1 MQTTDNQ
8 RFPST
13 TPPPQ
18 SRYHSMKIKRF
29 VASDMRSA
37 MNLVRKEHGPDA
49 VILSNRRIEEGVEI
63 VAAANYDEGAVQRA
77 LEAARKDVAP
87 PPVPRPRSAA
97 DAVIAAVTR
106 RKSPASTPEPVAAT
120 TSAVAALARA
130 AVGATGR
137 TLDSATENV
146 PPRGSSGFA
155 ATLARAGRHSA
166 VNEPSLPEQIFA
178 PFKGEQAAA
187 PAARPAFA
195 AAARAEAAPAPAPA
209 PINRARFV
217 IDPPMDDE
225 PHFQMYAP
233 AVSVAMPPLP
243 VTVQTTAP
251 APVVALYEPAPAP
264 AAPIAAAPIMTA
276 PRFEAPVAPPAP
288 RYETPVAAPAPAAAP
303 LYAAPAAP
311 TYDAAPAV
319 FSAPV
324 YAAPA
329 AVAAVPAPVIA
340 PAAAPAVFVAPIAP
354 IAPVAPVA
362 AAAPVVASPV
372 AAEAPAPAPAAET
385 IAVAQPAAPHNLV
398 VVPRDDEELRE
409 LRKEVV
415 GMRQVIEREMHRFTD
430 ERLRGSPVRAAAME
444 LMDEYGFDA
453 GITRDVAMQIPL
465 DTEAHRGRGLM
476 LGLLSRKLPIAPV
489 DPLEAGG
496 VIALVGPT
504 GAGKT
509 TTIAKLASRFAE
521 AHAARDVALVTTDT
535 GRIGAREQ
543 LYGFGRQL
551 GIAVHEANS
560 GSELVQLLE
569 RLKDYKLVLIDTA
582 GLGPRDRALVAQ
594 LQWLRASEQ
603 IRTLLVLPANTSFGD
618 MDEVVRRFSAAN
630 PQGVVLSKLDETGR
644 FGTALSVAV
653 DHRLPITWVT
663 DGQDV
668 PEDLH
673 RASAANL
680 VLRLE
685 DLRRAAD
692 MPCNPE
698 LNNAVA

>member
-1 MQTTDNQ
+1 VQTTDNQ

-49 VILSNRRIEEGVEI
+49 VILSNRRIAEGVEI

-87 PPVPRPRSAA
+87 PPAPRPRSAA

-106 RKSPASTPEPVAAT
+106 RKTPVATPEPVAAT

-137 TLDSATENV
+137 TLDTANESV
-146 PPRGSSGFA
+146 PQRGSDGFA
-155 ATLARAGRHSA
+155 ATLARASVSPA

-178 PFKGEQAAA
+178 PFNVEQAAA
-187 PAARPAFA
+187 ASPAAPM
-195 AAARAEAAPAPAPA
+195 EAVATPA

-217 IDPPMDDE
+217 IDPPLDDADE
-225 PHFQMYAP
+225 PALPAAAVLAP
-233 AVSVAMPPLP
+233 AAIVAAAVPPALPLP
-243 VTVQTTAP
+243 VTTAAAANEP
-251 APVVALYEPAPAP
+251 APVVA
-264 AAPIAAAPIMTA
+264 
-276 PRFEAPVAPPAP
+276 
-288 RYETPVAAPAPAAAP
+288 
-303 LYAAPAAP
+303 
-311 TYDAAPAV
+311 
-319 FSAPV
+319 SAPELSL
-324 YAAPA
+324 
-329 AVAAVPAPVIA
+329 I
-340 PAAAPAVFVAPIAP
+340 
-354 IAPVAPVA
+354 
-362 AAAPVVASPV
+362 
-372 AAEAPAPAPAAET
+372 
-385 IAVAQPAAPHNLV
+385 
-398 VVPRDDEELRE
+398 PRDDEEIRQLRH
-409 LRKEVV
+409 EVA
-415 GMRQVIEREMHRFTD
+415 GMRHVIEREMHRFTD
-430 ERLRGSPVRAAAME
+430 ERLRGSPVRAAALD

-453 GITRDVAMQIPL
+453 GISRDVAMQIPL

-496 VIALVGPT
+496 VSALVGPT

-551 GIAVHEANS
+551 GIAVHEASS
-560 GSELVQLLE
+560 GSDLNQLLE

-582 GLGPRDRALVAQ
+582 GLGPRDRALAAQ
-594 LQWLRASEQ
+594 LQWLRAAEQ

-653 DHRLPITWVT
+653 DHRLPITWIT

-698 LNNAVA
+698 LNHAVA

>member
-1 MQTTDNQ
+1 
-8 RFPST
+8 
-13 TPPPQ
+13 
-18 SRYHSMKIKRF
+18 MKIKRF
-29 VASDMRSA
+29 VAPDMRSA

-87 PPVPRPRSAA
+87 APAPRPRNAA

-106 RKSPASTPEPVAAT
+106 RKPLAAPEPVAAT

-137 TLDSATENV
+137 TLDSANEIV
-146 PPRGSSGFA
+146 PPPGSSGFA
-155 ATLARAGRHSA
+155 ATLARAGLDTAANA
-166 VNEPSLPEQIFA
+166 VALPERIFA
-178 PFKGEQAAA
+178 TSPLEPAAAAATA
-187 PAARPAFA
+187 PAAPL
-195 AAARAEAAPAPAPA
+195 
-209 PINRARFV
+209 NRARFI
-217 IDPPMDDE
+217 IDPPLDELADDL
-225 PHFQMYAP
+225 PYAP
-233 AVSVAMPPLP
+233 VAASVAMPPLP
-243 VTVQTTAP
+243 VTITAVAAP
-251 APVVALYEPAPAP
+251 AQAQALPAEPAALAEPAAAAVIVVDPASTQPAPAP
-264 AAPIAAAPIMTA
+264 
-276 PRFEAPVAPPAP
+276 E
-288 RYETPVAAPAPAAAP
+288 
-303 LYAAPAAP
+303 
-311 TYDAAPAV
+311 
-319 FSAPV
+319 
-324 YAAPA
+324 
-329 AVAAVPAPVIA
+329 
-340 PAAAPAVFVAPIAP
+340 
-354 IAPVAPVA
+354 
-362 AAAPVVASPV
+362 
-372 AAEAPAPAPAAET
+372 
-385 IAVAQPAAPHNLV
+385 LV
-398 VVPRDDEELRE
+398 MVPRDDEELRQ
-409 LRKEVV
+409 LRHEVA

-430 ERLRGSPVRAAAME
+430 ERLRGSPVRAQALD

-453 GITRDVAMQIPL
+453 GISRDVAMQIPL
-465 DTEAHRGRGLM
+465 DTEAHRARGLM
-476 LGLLSRKLPIAPV
+476 LGLLSKKLPIAPV

-521 AHAARDVALVTTDT
+521 KHAARDVALVTTDT

-551 GIAVHEANS
+551 GIAVHEASS
-560 GSELVQLLE
+560 GSDLNQLLE
-569 RLKDYKLVLIDTA
+569 RLRDYKLVLIDTA
-582 GLGPRDRALVAQ
+582 GLGPRDRALAAQ
-594 LQWLRASEQ
+594 LQWLRAAEQ

-644 FGTALSVAV
+644 FGSALSVAV

-698 LNNAVA
+698 FNHAVA

>member
-155 ATLARAGRHSA
+155 ATLARAGRHTA

-187 PAARPAFA
+187 P
-195 AAARAEAAPAPAPA
+195 AARAEAAPAPAPA

-311 TYDAAPAV
+311 AAPTYDAAPAV

-329 AVAAVPAPVIA
+329 AVAAAPAPVIA

-354 IAPVAPVA
+354 VAPVA
-362 AAAPVVASPV
+362 AAAPVVAFPA

-489 DPLEAGG
+489 DPLESGG

-521 AHAARDVALVTTDT
+521 KHAARDVALVTTDT

-551 GIAVHEANS
+551 GIAVHEASS
-560 GSELVQLLE
+560 GSDLNQLLE

-582 GLGPRDRALVAQ
+582 GLGPRDRALAAQ
-594 LQWLRASEQ
+594 LQWLRAAEQ

-698 LNNAVA
+698 LNHAVA

>member
-8 RFPST
+8 SLPSSPQ
-13 TPPPQ
+13 TP

-29 VASDMRSA
+29 VAPDMRSA

-87 PPVPRPRSAA
+87 PPPAPRPRNAA

-106 RKSPASTPEPVAAT
+106 RKAPVATPEPVVPT

-137 TLDSATENV
+137 TLDTANEIV
-146 PPRGSSGFA
+146 PPRGSAGFA
-155 ATLARAGRHSA
+155 ATLARAA
-166 VNEPSLPEQIFA
+166 VAPAQQLPEQIFA
-178 PFKGEQAAA
+178 PFNVEQAAA
-187 PAARPAFA
+187 VPTGPARSTPT
-195 AAARAEAAPAPAPA
+195 APV
-209 PINRARFV
+209 NRARFI
-217 IDPPMDDE
+217 IDPPQDDAPLFE
-225 PHFQMYAP
+225 MHAP
-233 AVSVAMPPLP
+233 AGRSVPPQLPPPPQMPA
-243 VTVQTTAP
+243 QQMQR
-251 APVVALYEPAPAP
+251 APV
-264 AAPIAAAPIMTA
+264 
-276 PRFEAPVAPPAP
+276 EAPVAPLW
-288 RYETPVAAPAPAAAP
+288 ETVP
-303 LYAAPAAP
+303 LVPAAP
-311 TYDAAPAV
+311 SPALLIDDAAFFAPPA
-319 FSAPV
+319 PT
-324 YAAPA
+324 A
-329 AVAAVPAPVIA
+329 AVETAVIDT
-340 PAAAPAVFVAPIAP
+340 VAPWVA
-354 IAPVAPVA
+354 APVAPMTVATPAPPALQAANEPAALAEVIEVAPPLPAAAEPAPSVA
-362 AAAPVVASPV
+362 AAAPA
-372 AAEAPAPAPAAET
+372 T
-385 IAVAQPAAPHNLV
+385 LTLV
-398 VVPRDDEELRE
+398 RDDEEMRQLRH
-409 LRKEVV
+409 EVA
-415 GMRQVIEREMHRFTD
+415 GMRQVIEREMNRFTD
-430 ERLRGSPVRAAAME
+430 ERLRGSAVRAAALD

-453 GITRDVAMQIPL
+453 GICRDVALQIPL

-535 GRIGAREQ
+535 ARIGAREQ

-560 GSELVQLLE
+560 GSDLAQLLE

-582 GLGPRDRALVAQ
+582 GLGPRDRALAAQ
-594 LQWLRASEQ
+594 LQWLRAAGQ
-603 IRTLLVLPANTSFGD
+603 IRTLLVLPANTSFSD

-698 LNNAVA
+698 LNHAVA

>member
-1 MQTTDNQ
+1 
-8 RFPST
+8 
-13 TPPPQ
+13 
-18 SRYHSMKIKRF
+18 MKIKRF

-77 LEAARKDVAP
+77 LEAARKDVEPAP
-87 PPVPRPRSAA
+87 APRPRNAA

-106 RKSPASTPEPVAAT
+106 RKPVAAAPEPVAAT

-137 TLDSATENV
+137 TLNSANEIV
-146 PPRGSSGFA
+146 PPRGTAGFA
-155 ATLARAGRHSA
+155 ATLAQA
-166 VNEPSLPEQIFA
+166 VAPALRTPALPEQIFA
-178 PFKGEQAAA
+178 PFNVEQAAA
-187 PAARPAFA
+187 ASPRMADAGLARVETAVV
-195 AAARAEAAPAPAPA
+195 AAPAPAPA
-209 PINRARFV
+209 PINRARFI

-225 PHFQMYAP
+225 PHFQMHVP
-233 AVSVAMPPLP
+233 AAQVAMPPQP
-243 VTVQTTAP
+243 VSIAVQAP
-251 APVVALYEPAPAP
+251 QPAPAIP
-264 AAPIAAAPIMTA
+264 AIPAHAPALV
-276 PRFEAPVAPPAP
+276 EAPVA
-288 RYETPVAAPAPAAAP
+288 VAFAAPAAAVVEAR
-303 LYAAPAAP
+303 LYTPAESPAPVLAAVPAAPALVVEP
-311 TYDAAPAV
+311 
-319 FSAPV
+319 
-324 YAAPA
+324 
-329 AVAAVPAPVIA
+329 AVAAVTA
-340 PAAAPAVFVAPIAP
+340 
-354 IAPVAPVA
+354 
-362 AAAPVVASPV
+362 
-372 AAEAPAPAPAAET
+372 APAPAPAEPAQ
-385 IAVAQPAAPHNLV
+385 AQPLPAAELV
-398 VVPRDDEELRE
+398 MVPRDDEELRQ
-409 LRKEVV
+409 LRHEVA

-430 ERLRGSPVRAAAME
+430 ERLRGSPVRAAALD

-453 GITRDVAMQIPL
+453 GISRDVAMQIPL

-489 DPLEAGG
+489 DPLETGG

-521 AHAARDVALVTTDT
+521 KHAARDVALVTTDT

-560 GSELVQLLE
+560 GSDLNQLLE
-569 RLKDYKLVLIDTA
+569 RLQDYKLVLIDTA
-582 GLGPRDRALVAQ
+582 GLGPRDRALAAQ
-594 LQWLRASEQ
+594 LHWLRAAQQ

-698 LNNAVA
+698 LNHAVA

>member
-1 MQTTDNQ
+1 VQTTDNQ

-49 VILSNRRIEEGVEI
+49 VILSNRRIAEGVEI

-87 PPVPRPRSAA
+87 PPAPRPRSAA

-106 RKSPASTPEPVAAT
+106 RKTPVATPEPVAAT

-137 TLDSATENV
+137 TLDTANESV
-146 PPRGSSGFA
+146 PQRGSNGFA
-155 ATLARAGRHSA
+155 ATLARASVSPA

-178 PFKGEQAAA
+178 PFNVEQAAA
-187 PAARPAFA
+187 ASPAAPM
-195 AAARAEAAPAPAPA
+195 EAVATPA

-217 IDPPMDDE
+217 IDPPLDDADE
-225 PHFQMYAP
+225 PALPAAAVLAP
-233 AVSVAMPPLP
+233 AAIVAAAVPPALPLP
-243 VTVQTTAP
+243 VTTAAAANEP
-251 APVVALYEPAPAP
+251 APVVA
-264 AAPIAAAPIMTA
+264 
-276 PRFEAPVAPPAP
+276 
-288 RYETPVAAPAPAAAP
+288 
-303 LYAAPAAP
+303 
-311 TYDAAPAV
+311 
-319 FSAPV
+319 SAPELSL
-324 YAAPA
+324 
-329 AVAAVPAPVIA
+329 I
-340 PAAAPAVFVAPIAP
+340 
-354 IAPVAPVA
+354 
-362 AAAPVVASPV
+362 
-372 AAEAPAPAPAAET
+372 
-385 IAVAQPAAPHNLV
+385 
-398 VVPRDDEELRE
+398 PRDDEEIRQLRH
-409 LRKEVV
+409 EVA
-415 GMRQVIEREMHRFTD
+415 GMRHVIEREMHRFTD
-430 ERLRGSPVRAAAME
+430 ERLRGSPVRAAALD

-453 GITRDVAMQIPL
+453 GISRDVAMQIPL

-551 GIAVHEANS
+551 GIAVHEASS
-560 GSELVQLLE
+560 GSDLNQLLE

-582 GLGPRDRALVAQ
+582 GLGPRDRALAAQ
-594 LQWLRASEQ
+594 LQWLRAAEQ

-653 DHRLPITWVT
+653 DHRLPITWIT

-698 LNNAVA
+698 LNHAVA

>member
-63 VAAANYDEGAVQRA
+63 VAAANYDESAVQRA
-77 LEAARKDVAP
+77 LEAARKDIAP
-87 PPVPRPRSAA
+87 APAPRPRSAA

-106 RKSPASTPEPVAAT
+106 RKVPVATPEPVAAT

-137 TLDSATENV
+137 TLDTANESV
-146 PPRGSSGFA
+146 PQRGSDGFA
-155 ATLARAGRHSA
+155 ATLARASVSPA

-178 PFKGEQAAA
+178 PFNVEQAAA
-187 PAARPAFA
+187 ASPALPHEVA
-195 AAARAEAAPAPAPA
+195 APA

-217 IDPPMDDE
+217 IDPPLEEMDE
-225 PHFQMYAP
+225 TAVP
-233 AVSVAMPPLP
+233 AAAALAPLP
-243 VTVQTTAP
+243 VVAAALPP
-251 APVVALYEPAPAP
+251 AL
-264 AAPIAAAPIMTA
+264 PIAVTVGTAAN
-276 PRFEAPVAPPAP
+276 E
-288 RYETPVAAPAPAAAP
+288 
-303 LYAAPAAP
+303 
-311 TYDAAPAV
+311 
-319 FSAPV
+319 
-324 YAAPA
+324 
-329 AVAAVPAPVIA
+329 
-340 PAAAPAVFVAPIAP
+340 
-354 IAPVAPVA
+354 
-362 AAAPVVASPV
+362 AAPVVASVP
-372 AAEAPAPAPAAET
+372 EL
-385 IAVAQPAAPHNLV
+385 I
-398 VVPRDDEELRE
+398 VVPRDDEEIRQLRH
-409 LRKEVV
+409 EVA
-415 GMRQVIEREMHRFTD
+415 GMRHVIEREMHRFTD
-430 ERLRGSPVRAAAME
+430 ERLRGSPVRAAALD

-453 GITRDVAMQIPL
+453 GISRDVAMQIPL

-476 LGLLSRKLPIAPV
+476 LGLLSKKLPIAPV

-551 GIAVHEANS
+551 GIAVHEASS
-560 GSELVQLLE
+560 GSDLNQLLE

-582 GLGPRDRALVAQ
+582 GLGPRDRALAAQ
-594 LQWLRASEQ
+594 LQWLRAAEQ

-698 LNNAVA
+698 LNHAVA

>member
-87 PPVPRPRSAA
+87 PPVPRPRNAA

-106 RKSPASTPEPVAAT
+106 RKPAAAAPEPVAAT

-137 TLDSATENV
+137 TLDSANEIV

-155 ATLARAGRHSA
+155 ATLAHASA
-166 VNEPSLPEQIFA
+166 PSMAAASLPEQIFA
-178 PFKGEQAAA
+178 PFNVEQAAA
-187 PAARPAFA
+187 VAMAHDESPVAS
-195 AAARAEAAPAPAPA
+195 AAPVAVAAPA
-209 PINRARFV
+209 PINRARFI

-225 PHFQMYAP
+225 PHFQLHVP
-233 AVSVAMPPLP
+233 AAQVAMPPLP
-243 VTVQTTAP
+243 VSMGVP
-251 APVVALYEPAPAP
+251 AEV
-264 AAPIAAAPIMTA
+264 
-276 PRFEAPVAPPAP
+276 APVA
-288 RYETPVAAPAPAAAP
+288 
-303 LYAAPAAP
+303 
-311 TYDAAPAV
+311 
-319 FSAPV
+319 
-324 YAAPA
+324 
-329 AVAAVPAPVIA
+329 
-340 PAAAPAVFVAPIAP
+340 VAPIAEVLP
-354 IAPVAPVA
+354 APVQTALPAPIETA
-362 AAAPVVASPV
+362 Q
-372 AAEAPAPAPAAET
+372 APAPL
-385 IAVAQPAAPHNLV
+385 AVAEAAQAQPLPVTTELV
-398 VVPRDDEELRE
+398 MVPRDDEEIRQLRH
-409 LRKEVV
+409 EVA

-430 ERLRGSPVRAAAME
+430 ERLRGSPVRAAALD

-453 GITRDVAMQIPL
+453 GISRDVAMQIPL

-521 AHAARDVALVTTDT
+521 KHAARDVALVTTDT

-551 GIAVHEANS
+551 GIAVHEASS
-560 GSELVQLLE
+560 GSDLNQLLE

-582 GLGPRDRALVAQ
+582 GLGPRDRALAAQ
-594 LQWLRASEQ
+594 LQWLRAAEQ

-644 FGTALSVAV
+644 FGSALSVAV

-698 LNNAVA
+698 FNHAVA